1 MNGILARVD
10 DTNKHFSMIET
21 DEKVCHFEFG

>member
-1 MNGILARVD
+1 LPVD
-10 DTNKHFSMIET
+10 DINKHFSMRET